1 MDLDINSRNADN
13 YIEINGKPVKMVT
26 HVDSSG
32 NLTNPATSENQ
43 INLQSILESVK
54 TTQEEIKSLNET
66 ILELVSRLSV
76 LSAVKGIS
84 ADLRVTPLSTP
95 NMSTLTTLSNITS
108 IGGSNANTVVEDIMN
123 ISAQLSN
130 INNIV

>member
-1 MDLDINSRNADN
+1 MDNDINSRNSDN
-13 YIEINGKPVKMVT
+13 YVDINGSPVKRV
-26 HVDSSG
+26 VNIDQLG
-32 NLTNPATSENQ
+32 NLTNPATSDNQ
-43 INLQSILESVK
+43 INLQSILEAVE

-76 LSAVKGIS
+76 LGAVKGVS
-84 ADLRVTPLSTP
+84 GDLRVTPLSTP
-95 NMSTLTTLSNITS
+95 NMSTLTNVAQ
-108 IGGSNANTVVEDIMN
+108 IGGSVANTVVEDIMN